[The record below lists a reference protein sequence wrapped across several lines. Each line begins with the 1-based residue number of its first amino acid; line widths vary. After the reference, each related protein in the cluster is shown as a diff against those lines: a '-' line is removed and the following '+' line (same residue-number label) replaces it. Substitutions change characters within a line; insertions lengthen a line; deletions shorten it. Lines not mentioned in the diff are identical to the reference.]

1 MQLFLPVNF
10 INRMIEFKIIFEI
23 ISDFYHTRINLVAIL
38 FIKTG
43 NHSFQH
49 TTNTLSQ
56 FIEPNVNEKMAPSY
70 FIGGHHVR
78 DMAMKYIF
86 RHKKII
92 ASKFQLKK
100 EYTSHQNSAL
110 NWKNCTNRN
119 NIQPVMINL
128 RLQKR

>member
-1 MQLFLPVNF
+1 
-10 INRMIEFKIIFEI
+10 MIEFKITFEV
-23 ISDFYHTRINLVAIL
+23 ISDFYHTCINLVAIL

-43 NHSFQH
+43 NHSFQR
-49 TTNTLSQ
+49 TTNALSH
-56 FIEPNVNEKMAPSY
+56 FIEPNFNDKPAPSY

-78 DMAMKYIF
+78 DISMKYIF

-100 EYTSHQNSAL
+100 EFTSLQNSAP